1 MAIIG
6 IYLQVKNEQSIVL
19 PNVIISCLGE
29 ETRKTYVKLIP
40 GILGRSSAGTWHS
53 KQKRRK
59 IYK

>member
-40 GILGRSSAGTWHS
+40 GI
-53 KQKRRK
+53 
-59 IYK
+59 

>member
-40 GILGRSSAGTWHS
+40 GILGRSSAETWHS

>member
-40 GILGRSSAGTWHS
+40 GILDRSSAETWHS